1 MLSFEF
7 FITSLIV
14 VLIPGT
20 GVIYTISLGLF
31 MGGRASILAA
41 LGCTAGIIPHLL
53 ATILGLAA
61 LLHVSAVAFQV
72 VKFVGVAYLFFLAWS
87 MWKETGMI
95 KLESQGKA
103 LSARKI
109 ITKGFLINILNPKL
123 SIFFLAFL
131 PQFVPANVQAPVV
144 NMLVLSVSFM
154 VMTLVVFICYG
165 LFANSLRGHIL
176 QSPKIVKMT
185 QRSFACIF
193 AGLGVKLAFTDH

>member
-1 MLSFEF
+1 MLSLEF

-72 VKFVGVAYLFFLAWS
+72 VKFVGVAYLFFLA
-87 MWKETGMI
+87 
-95 KLESQGKA
+95 
-103 LSARKI
+103 
-109 ITKGFLINILNPKL
+109 
-123 SIFFLAFL
+123 FL

-144 NMLVLSVSFM
+144 NMVVLSVSFM
-154 VMTLVVFICYG
+154 AMTLVVFICYG

-185 QRSFACIF
+185 QRSFARIF